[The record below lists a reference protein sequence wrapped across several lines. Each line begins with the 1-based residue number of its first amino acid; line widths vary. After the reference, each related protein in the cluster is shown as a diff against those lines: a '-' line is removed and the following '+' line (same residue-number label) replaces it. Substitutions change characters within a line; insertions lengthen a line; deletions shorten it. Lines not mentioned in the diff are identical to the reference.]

1 MAISKEKLE
10 KKRQDAGYYNM
21 VCPIC
26 GKHFH
31 RKPHTL
37 RANSQRY
44 GFTCSRECSREIR
57 KMAMSGERNHQYGL
71 RGHKNA
77 SFLVGDLSKKNNSLQ
92 EKMIYVGEWH
102 KHSESGRVKEHRYLV
117 ELNHSL
123 FGDDNFDL
131 IEGWY
136 YLKEGRIV
144 HHIDHNHMNN
154 SIDNLCVVTKAE
166 HTRIHNLANP
176 RPRND
181 KGQFIR

>member
-1 MAISKEKLE
+1 MISPDKLE
-10 KKRQDAGYYNM
+10 KRRQESGYYNM

-26 GKHFH
+26 GKRFH
-31 RKPHTL
+31 RKPYKLKTD
-37 RANSQRY
+37 SQRY
-44 GFTCSRECSREIR
+44 GITCSLECSRKVR
-57 KMAMSGERNHQYGL
+57 SFAMSGEKNHQYGL
-71 RGHKNA
+71 RGRNNA
-77 SFLVGDLSKKNNSLQ
+77 SFLVGNRIMKNNSLQ
-92 EKMIYVGEWH
+92 EIMIYVGEWH
-102 KHSESGRVKEHRYLV
+102 KKSVNGRVKEHRYIV
-117 ELNHSL
+117 ELNHTR

-136 YLKEGRIV
+136 YLKDGRIV

-166 HTRIHNLANP
+166 HIRIHNLANP